1 MLQYDGKRRT
11 LRHAFSMTSA
21 PARQRNLAERLIAH
35 ESSGDNASEPK
46 PLGAFQAID
55 KLRPHLVTLQGNIG
69 FRSLVSRSIAV
80 AGEETRWLRAV
91 HVKSDGSLSGLEE
104 LQAQVG
110 PEQFYE
116 GGVALLAQL
125 LTLLFGLI
133 GEDLTLQLAHEA
145 WPDLP
150 LNKLAAGRR
159 K

>member
-1 MLQYDGKRRT
+1 MSR
-11 LRHAFSMTSA
+11 A
-21 PARQRNLAERLIAH
+21 PAHHRNLAERLVAH
-35 ESSGDNASEPK
+35 ETSGDNSSESD
-46 PLGAFQAID
+46 PLSAFRAID

-91 HVKSDGSLSGLEE
+91 HVKSDGSLSGLKEE
-104 LQAQVG
+104 LLEQVG

-125 LTLLFGLI
+125 LTLLFSLI
-133 GEDLTLQLAHEA
+133 GEDLTLQLAHEV

-150 LNKLAAGRR
+150 LDKLAAGRR

>member
-1 MLQYDGKRRT
+1 MSR
-11 LRHAFSMTSA
+11 A
-21 PARQRNLAERLIAH
+21 PAPQRDLAERLVAH
-35 ESSGDNASEPK
+35 ETGGDNSSESD
-46 PLGAFQAID
+46 PLGAFHAID

-91 HVKSDGSLSGLEE
+91 HVKSDGSLSGLQD
-104 LQAQVG
+104 LPAQLG

-125 LTLLFGLI
+125 LTLLFSLI
-133 GEDLTLQLAHEA
+133 GEDLTLQLVHQV

-150 LNKLAAGRR
+150 LIELAAGRR